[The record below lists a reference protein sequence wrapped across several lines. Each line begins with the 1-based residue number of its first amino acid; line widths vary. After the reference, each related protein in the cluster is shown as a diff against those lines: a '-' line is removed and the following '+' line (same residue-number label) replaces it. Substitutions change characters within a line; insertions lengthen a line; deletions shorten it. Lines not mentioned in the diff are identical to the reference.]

1 MFNKRM
7 EIVFMFINWLTKLFI
22 KNYDQLEREEVR
34 TQYVYIAGI
43 IGILANILLFIVKF
57 SVGVLTGS
65 IAVMADAFNNFSDT
79 ASSVITMIGVKLAN
93 LPADKEHPHGHGRL
107 EYLSAL
113 LVAFMVMLVGVQFIK
128 SSVERILN
136 PSVIQFEIVSF
147 ILLAI
152 SVVVK
157 LWLSRFNKVMGEK
170 VNSSALKAASVDAL
184 GDVFTSST
192 VLISFLAARFTS
204 FPVDGYAG
212 VLVAGFILYAGY
224 TLVKETISP
233 LLGEAPD
240 EELVNDIYE
249 RILSYD
255 LITGAHDLVIHNYGV
270 GRIMAS
276 IHAEIPA
283 DQDIMTIHDVIDQAE
298 REISE
303 ALKLH
308 LVVHMDPVCI
318 ETDEIKEMKRELDK
332 IIATH
337 PAILSMHDFRIIG
350 HEPTKNLVFD
360 LVVDGSKLTKELTE
374 DQIKDAVITQIR
386 QSHPTY
392 RCVIVIDKAYL

>member
-204 FPVDGYAG
+204 FPVDAG

-350 HEPTKNLVFD
+350 HEPNKNLVFD

>member
-192 VLISFLAARFTS
+192 VLISF
-204 FPVDGYAG
+204 
-212 VLVAGFILYAGY
+212 
-224 TLVKETISP
+224 
-233 LLGEAPD
+233 
-240 EELVNDIYE
+240 
-249 RILSYD
+249 
-255 LITGAHDLVIHNYGV
+255 
-270 GRIMAS
+270 
-276 IHAEIPA
+276 
-283 DQDIMTIHDVIDQAE
+283 
-298 REISE
+298 
-303 ALKLH
+303 
-308 LVVHMDPVCI
+308 
-318 ETDEIKEMKRELDK
+318 
-332 IIATH
+332 
-337 PAILSMHDFRIIG
+337 
-350 HEPTKNLVFD
+350 
-360 LVVDGSKLTKELTE
+360 
-374 DQIKDAVITQIR
+374 
-386 QSHPTY
+386 
-392 RCVIVIDKAYL
+392 

>member
-170 VNSSALKAASVDAL
+170 VNSSA
-184 GDVFTSST
+184 
-192 VLISFLAARFTS
+192 
-204 FPVDGYAG
+204 
-212 VLVAGFILYAGY
+212 
-224 TLVKETISP
+224 
-233 LLGEAPD
+233 
-240 EELVNDIYE
+240 
-249 RILSYD
+249 
-255 LITGAHDLVIHNYGV
+255 
-270 GRIMAS
+270 
-276 IHAEIPA
+276 
-283 DQDIMTIHDVIDQAE
+283 
-298 REISE
+298 
-303 ALKLH
+303 
-308 LVVHMDPVCI
+308 
-318 ETDEIKEMKRELDK
+318 
-332 IIATH
+332 
-337 PAILSMHDFRIIG
+337 
-350 HEPTKNLVFD
+350 
-360 LVVDGSKLTKELTE
+360 
-374 DQIKDAVITQIR
+374 
-386 QSHPTY
+386 
-392 RCVIVIDKAYL
+392 